1 VSCKVGVK
9 SRVDRASLSAMG
21 RCVWWKIVLLLLLLL
36 LLLPRLLLFELQARR
51 ACIPAIGAMVLYDV
65 CVTIL
70 EMKE

>member
-21 RCVWWKIVLLLLLLL
+21 RCVWWKIVLLLLL
-36 LLLPRLLLFELQARR
+36 FELQARR

>member
-21 RCVWWKIVLLLLLLL
+21 RCVWWKIVL
-36 LLLPRLLLFELQARR
+36 RLLLFELQARR

>member
-21 RCVWWKIVLLLLLLL
+21 RCVWWKIVLLLLL
-36 LLLPRLLLFELQARR
+36 FELQDRR

>member
-1 VSCKVGVK
+1 
-9 SRVDRASLSAMG
+9 
-21 RCVWWKIVLLLLLLL
+21 VLL
-36 LLLPRLLLFELQARR
+36 LLLFELQARR